1 LGELIHFFINQRRH
15 FKQNFTFLKIVK
27 NHIMSQNSKVQKQ
40 AESGSFSTLFATILV
55 PLALVVGVLVF
66 KYVLGNPSNFENN
79 DPAGHPHPGNYL
91 GMMYKGGFLVPIL
104 IFERLFTIM
113 AASGKGSIPAFV
125 RKVKGFL
132 DGNNIDAAMAECD
145 KQKGSVANVV
155 REGLHKYKAMSL
167 DNTMN
172 KEQKMIAIQKEIEES
187 TSLELPM
194 LEKNLV
200 ILATLASVATLLG
213 LLGTVFGM
221 IKSFSAIA
229 TAGAPD
235 AVALSTGISEA
246 LINTALGIGTSAV
259 SIIAYNYF
267 TTKIDKLT
275 YGIDEAG
282 FSIAQNFAAKN

>member
-1 LGELIHFFINQRRH
+1 
-15 FKQNFTFLKIVK
+15 
-27 NHIMSQNSKVQKQ
+27 MSQNSKVQQ
-40 AESGSFSTLFATILV
+40 STESGSISTLFASVLV
-55 PLALVVGVLVF
+55 PASLVVGYLIYKFVL
-66 KYVLGNPSNFENN
+66 LSPSNFEGG
-79 DPAGHPHPGNYL
+79 DPTGHPIPGNIL
-91 GMMYKGGFLVPIL
+91 GMMGKGGFLVPIL
-104 IFERLFTIM
+104 MACFIISLAVIFERLFTVL

-125 RKVKGFL
+125 RKVKGML
-132 DGNNIDAAMAECD
+132 DNNQIDQAIGECD
-145 KQKGSVANVV
+145 KQKGSVANVI

-167 DNTMN
+167 DNTLN

-282 FSIAQNFAAKN
+282 FSIAQNFASKNN